1 MSNHLHQNCPYGY
14 FESDENYSLSM
25 CRLHPDKIWGVSK
38 ADCMACANIS
48 ATSGVEEP
56 PTGDELVDRLIERL
70 SDVPMSVV
78 DGARNNGDVIRSM
91 NNYDL
96 ADWIAKILIYH
107 GKVALNEYH
116 VDCDKR
122 CPLYYCC
129 NDQPTDNIEGWL
141 DLPVEENA

>member
-25 CRLHPDKIWGVSK
+25 CHLHPEKIWGVTK
-38 ADCMACANIS
+38 ADCMECANIS
-48 ATSGVEEP
+48 MTSGVEEP
-56 PTGDELVDRLIERL
+56 PSGDELVDRLIERL

-78 DGARNNGDVIRSM
+78 AGAMNNGDVIRSM

-96 ADWIAKILIYH
+96 ADWIAKVLMYH
-107 GKVALNEYH
+107 GRAMMDEYG
-116 VDCDKR
+116 KR
-122 CPLYYCC
+122 CSEKCPLYKCC

-141 DLPVEENA
+141 DLPAEVVT

>member
-1 MSNHLHQNCPYGY
+1 M
-14 FESDENYSLSM
+14 D
-25 CRLHPDKIWGVSK
+25 RVSK
-38 ADCMACANIS
+38 A
-48 ATSGVEEP
+48 ER
-56 PTGDELVDRLIERL
+56 ELVRKMQRQT
-70 SDVPMSVV
+70 
-78 DGARNNGDVIRSM
+78 NGDVIRSM

-116 VDCDKR
+116 VDCDKG

-141 DLPVEENA
+141 DLPAEVVSE

>member
-1 MSNHLHQNCPYGY
+1 M
-14 FESDENYSLSM
+14 E
-25 CRLHPDKIWGVSK
+25 
-38 ADCMACANIS
+38 CANIS

-56 PTGDELVDRLIERL
+56 PSGDELVDRLIERL

-78 DGARNNGDVIRSM
+78 DSARNNGDVIRSM

-96 ADWIAKILIYH
+96 ADWIAKILLYH
-107 GKVALNEYH
+107 GEVALNEYH
-116 VDCDKR
+116 VDCNKK